1 MARIPKTFRDSSAA
15 TSDIQ
20 REGLGSSEALAA
32 LLLQSVL
39 VAGILLVAV
48 RRWRVPAGTF
58 TLVLSAF
65 ALAMAAQSD
74 ADVDAIPAF
83 GTGLCAD
90 VALLTLRDAL
100 RSGLGFYLFAAFVPG
115 LLCGSYL
122 AATIVAAGGTAW
134 TPDMLLGAPLL
145 SAVAGL
151 AVAFCYEP
159 PIPEAASR
167 A

>member
-1 MARIPKTFRDSSAA
+1 LIFTAGGSQAPS
-15 TSDIQ
+15 
-20 REGLGSSEALAA
+20 GSSSSLALAA
-32 LLLQSVL
+32 LLLQSIL
-39 VAGILLVAV
+39 VTGVLLVAV

-58 TLVLSAF
+58 TLVLSVF
-65 ALAMAAQSD
+65 ALAMGAQSD
-74 ADVDAIPAF
+74 AYADAIPAF
-83 GTGLCAD
+83 AAGLCAD
-90 VALLTLRDAL
+90 VALITLRDAL
-100 RSGLGFYLFAAFVPG
+100 RSGLGFYVFAALLPG
-115 LLCGSYL
+115 LFCGFYL
-122 AATIVAAGGTAW
+122 AATIVAAGGTGW